1 MSRPP
6 NPPPESDRIAVGI
19 IRKPHG
25 VRGDASVEPWT
36 ADVSRFEDLTRVTLV
51 APEDRELRP
60 AIIDGIR
67 VHGSR
72 LLLHFEGVDSPEEAG
87 ELRNWTIEIPASEAR
102 ALEPDEYY
110 LHDLVGL
117 ELIDVNGVSRGV
129 VTVADEAG
137 SGVLLTVR
145 RADGHTYDVPF
156 ASSICTEIDLPNKR
170 MRVDLPEGI
179 EDLDAIPVGDSAKS
193 GALGERASS
202 PQSSGVSP
210 DDQTQ
215 PVSAGPLESG
225 VILSRR
231 SAAKDPEVEST
242 EGRGDTPLPNPG
254 FNSGVLRRASPAQDD
269 TQARAGLKPQLRV
282 DIVTIF
288 PKMVEPLVGEG
299 VIARAIKSGILDIH
313 VWDLRDYATDKHRST
328 DDEAYGGGPGMVMM
342 AEPLF
347 RCVDAI
353 QAKNPEARPHVV
365 LTSPQGRVFDHAV
378 AQEHA
383 ARPWLVIL
391 CGRYEGVDERVREA
405 IVDEELSIG
414 DFVLS
419 GGELAAMVVVDAVGR
434 LIDGV
439 VGNAGSVEGDSFF
452 NGLLDYPHY
461 TRPEEIRG
469 VRIPDILLSGHHEK
483 IRKWRKEQS
492 LRATLRK
499 RPDLLERA
507 ELDAEAKAILQN
519 IENESG
525 G

>member
-1 MSRPP
+1 VSRPQ
-6 NPPPESDRIAVGI
+6 NPPPEGDRIAVGV

-25 VRGDASVEPWT
+25 IRGDASIEPWT
-36 ADVSRFEDLTRVTLV
+36 ADVSRFDDLTRVTLV
-51 APEDRELRP
+51 APQDRELRS
-60 AIIDGIR
+60 AVIDGIR

-72 LLLHFEGVDSPEEAG
+72 LLLHFEGVDSPEAVG
-87 ELRNWTIEIPASEAR
+87 ELRNWTVEIPASDAR
-102 ALEPDEYY
+102 TLETDEYY

-117 ELIDVNGVSRGV
+117 ELIDVDGVSRGV

-137 SGVLLTVR
+137 SGVLLTVK

-156 ASSICTEIDLPNKR
+156 AASICTEIDIPNKR

-179 EDLDAIPVGDSAKS
+179 EDLDAIPAADAVKS
-193 GALGERASS
+193 DAIGERASS
-202 PQSSGVSP
+202 PQSSDVSP
-210 DDQTQ
+210 DDQIRSDAGSL
-215 PVSAGPLESG
+215 VAGPEAPATAGWKPALQSESQ
-225 VILSRR
+225 
-231 SAAKDPEVEST
+231 
-242 EGRGDTPLPNPG
+242 
-254 FNSGVLRRASPAQDD
+254 SPH
-269 TQARAGLKPQLRV
+269 RV

-288 PKMVEPLVGEG
+288 PRMFDALLAEG
-299 VIARAIKSGILDIH
+299 VIARGVKAGLLDIH
-313 VWDLRDYATDKHRST
+313 IWDLRDYATDKHRST

-353 QAKNPEARPHVV
+353 REQNPKAKPHVV

-452 NGLLDYPHY
+452 HGLLDYPHY

-469 VRIPDILLSGHHEK
+469 ARIPDILLSGHHEK

-499 RPDLLERA
+499 RPDLLVRA
-507 ELDAEAKAILQN
+507 ELDAEAKAILRK

>member
-1 MSRPP
+1 VPRPQ
-6 NPPPESDRIAVGI
+6 NPPPEGDRIAVGI

-36 ADVSRFEDLTRVTLV
+36 ADVSRFEDLTRVTLA
-51 APEDRELRP
+51 APHDRELRL
-60 AIIDGIR
+60 AVIDGIR

-72 LLLHFEGVDSPEEAG
+72 LLLHFEGVDSPEEVG

-102 ALEPDEYY
+102 ALEADEYY

-117 ELIDVNGVSRGV
+117 ELIDVDGVSRGV

-145 RADGHTYDVPF
+145 RPDGHTYDVPF
-156 ASSICTEIDLPNKR
+156 AASICTEIDITNRR

-179 EDLDAIPVGDSAKS
+179 EDLDAIPVSDPAK
-193 GALGERASS
+193 AS
-202 PQSSGVSP
+202 PVDSSGLVDP
-210 DDQTQ
+210 
-215 PVSAGPLESG
+215 G

-242 EGRGDTPLPNPG
+242 EGRGASTPPDPG

-269 TQARAGLKPQLRV
+269 TRARAGLKPQLRV

-299 VIARAIKSGILDIH
+299 VIARAMKSGILDIH
-313 VWDLRDYATDKHRST
+313 IWDLRDFATDKHRST

-347 RCVDAI
+347 RCFDAI
-353 QAKNPEARPHVV
+353 RDQNPEARPHVV
-365 LTSPQGRVFDHAV
+365 LTSPQGRVFDHAL

-439 VGNAGSVEGDSFF
+439 VGNAGSVEGDSFY

-461 TRPEEIRG
+461 TRPEELRG
-469 VRIPDILLSGHHEK
+469 ARIPDILLSGHHEK

-507 ELDAEAKAILQN
+507 ELDAEAKAILRN
-519 IENESG
+519 IENENRENESG